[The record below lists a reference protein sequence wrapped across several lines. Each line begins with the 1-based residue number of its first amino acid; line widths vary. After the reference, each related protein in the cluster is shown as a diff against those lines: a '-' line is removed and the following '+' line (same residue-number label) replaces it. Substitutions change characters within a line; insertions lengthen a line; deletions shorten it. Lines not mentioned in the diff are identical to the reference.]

1 VSSGLRGQRV
11 VVGIYL
17 VIVAFTG
24 VAGYMTATVVG
35 EVDPP
40 RLLFLIELPPTPIGM
55 AVFGAGTIGLVLG
68 VLLVA
73 VTVVSDR
80 FDDAEPGD
88 SESTPPSEP
97 PTEPAASPEESTEA
111 TGEPTDTANGPTD
124 TTDGPT
130 DTTDDPNTAE

>member
-40 RLLFLIELPPTPIGM
+40 RLLFLIELPPTPIGL

-88 SESTPPSEP
+88 SGASTPSTDPL
-97 PTEPAASPEESTEA
+97 TEPTAPSDESTE
-111 TGEPTDTANGPTD
+111 TTEESTDTANGPTD
-124 TTDGPT
+124 TTD
-130 DTTDDPNTAE
+130 DPNTPE

>member
-17 VIVAFTG
+17 IIVAFTG

-35 EVDPP
+35 EIDPP
-40 RLLFLIELPPTPIGM
+40 RLLFLIELPPTPIGL

-80 FDDAEPGD
+80 FDDADPGD
-88 SESTPPSEP
+88 NEPSTPSSEP
-97 PTEPAASPEESTEA
+97 STEPAAPSDESTEA
-111 TGEPTDTANGPTD
+111 TK
-124 TTDGPT
+124 
-130 DTTDDPNTAE
+130 

>member
-1 VSSGLRGQRV
+1 MSSGLRGQRV

-17 VIVAFTG
+17 IIVAFTG

-35 EVDPP
+35 EIDPP
-40 RLLFLIELPPTPIGM
+40 RLLFLIEVPPTPIGL
-55 AVFGAGTIGLVLG
+55 AVFGAGTIGFVLG

-88 SESTPPSEP
+88 SKATTPSTDPS
-97 PTEPAASPEESTEA
+97 TEPAAPSDESSQA
-111 TGEPTDTANGPTD
+111 TDEPTGSANS
-124 TTDGPT
+124 PT
-130 DTTDDPNTAE
+130 DTTDDPNAP

>member
-1 VSSGLRGQRV
+1 
-11 VVGIYL
+11 
-17 VIVAFTG
+17 
-24 VAGYMTATVVG
+24 MTATVVG

-73 VTVVSDR
+73 VTVISDR

-88 SESTPPSEP
+88 SEAATPSSEP

-111 TGEPTDTANGPTD
+111 TDTSSGATDESTDTANGPTD
-124 TTDGPT
+124 
-130 DTTDDPNTAE
+130 

>member
-11 VVGIYL
+11 VVTIYL

-35 EVDPP
+35 EINPP
-40 RLLFLIELPPTPIGM
+40 RFLFLVEFPPTPLGL
-55 AVFGAGTIGLVLG
+55 AAFGALTIGLVLG

-80 FDDAEPGD
+80 FDDAAPDVED
-88 SESTPPSEP
+88 
-97 PTEPAASPEESTEA
+97 
-111 TGEPTDTANGPTD
+111 
-124 TTDGPT
+124 
-130 DTTDDPNTAE
+130 AE

>member
-1 VSSGLRGQRV
+1 MSSGLRGQRV

-17 VIVAFTG
+17 IIVAFTG

-35 EVDPP
+35 EIDPP
-40 RLLFLIELPPTPIGM
+40 RLLFLIELPPTPIGL

-80 FDDAEPGD
+80 FDDADPGD
-88 SESTPPSEP
+88 NEPSTPSSEP
-97 PTEPAASPEESTEA
+97 STEPAAPSDESTEA
-111 TGEPTDTANGPTD
+111 TNESTDTANGPTD
-124 TTDGPT
+124 TTDDPT
-130 DTTDDPNTAE
+130 TAE

>member
-1 VSSGLRGQRV
+1 MSSALRGQRV

-17 VIVAFTG
+17 IIVAFTG

-55 AVFGAGTIGLVLG
+55 AVFGAATIGLVLG

-88 SESTPPSEP
+88 TEASTPA
-97 PTEPAASPEESTEA
+97 TEPATPADESTEA
-111 TGEPTDTANGPTD
+111 TQETDAADEPTDTV
-124 TTDGPT
+124 DGPPDAT
-130 DTTDDPNTAE
+130 DNSNTAE

>member
-68 VLLVA
+68 VLLFA

-80 FDDAEPGD
+80 FDDADPGD
-88 SESTPPSEP
+88 SETSTPA
-97 PTEPAASPEESTEA
+97 TEPAVSADKSTEA
-111 TGEPTDTANGPTD
+111 TKESTGA
-124 TTDGPT
+124 T
-130 DTTDDPNTAE
+130 DTTDDSNTVE